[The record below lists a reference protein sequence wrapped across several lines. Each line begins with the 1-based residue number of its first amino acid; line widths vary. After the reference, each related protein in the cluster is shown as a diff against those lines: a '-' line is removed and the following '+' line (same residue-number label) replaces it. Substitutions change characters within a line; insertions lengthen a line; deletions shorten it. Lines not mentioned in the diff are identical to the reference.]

1 MPRRYAA
8 RNDGSPFTPSLR
20 AVGEAIQSANLFAGT
35 PKAAEPRIKS
45 GAKEGRRPPS
55 PAHTKTPPAFR
66 PTAHFVSD
74 LKDQAKA
81 TLVTRGRRRIAAPIA
96 PKPISVIAQVAGSG
110 TLGAGGTARLAEAE

>member
-1 MPRRYAA
+1 MLGAWPACALVPASGEGIAPPLTTCAAA
-8 RNDGSPFTPSLR
+8 RGDVAR
-20 AVGEAIQSANLFAGT
+20 AQKTAG
-35 PKAAEPRIKS
+35 PL
-45 GAKEGRRPPS
+45 GDRRS
-55 PAHTKTPPAFR
+55 F
-66 PTAHFVSD
+66 FVSD

>member
-1 MPRRYAA
+1 MAGLCTRPRKRGGNWLPPLTTCAAA
-8 RNDGSPFTPSLR
+8 RGDVAR
-20 AVGEAIQSANLFAGT
+20 AQKTAG
-35 PKAAEPRIKS
+35 PL
-45 GAKEGRRPPS
+45 GDRR
-55 PAHTKTPPAFR
+55 FF
-66 PTAHFVSD
+66 FVSD